1 MTKSKHTKSA
11 LLASSLSMLLCLAML
26 IGSTFAWFT
35 DTASTSVNRVQA
47 GTLDVQLLDAD
58 GKNLE
63 GETLDFV
70 KAAGAGDEP
79 LLWEPGCTY
88 SLPAVYVKNN
98 GNLALKYKLMISGIV
113 GDAKLLE
120 AIEWTIKVGSAVIDL
135 ATFEGNLAAGV
146 KSSDALVLS
155 GKMRETAGNEY
166 QGLSIDGIAITVTAT
181 QDNVEHDSTTD
192 QYDAGAQYAVYDVT
206 DNDSLNA
213 AIAQGGIITLPVLDD
228 QVTLGNN
235 QAIGGDTVIDMSGSS
250 QPIQD
255 SIKVED
261 GKSLTMSNGTLEK
274 NGTFGKIRFD
284 NEKGLDSEG
293 ETQAGIFN
301 DMTFK
306 NTKGSVTDMVQ
317 IVPRGDSTGKYIFR
331 NCHFIDAN
339 VVINGLSGDEY
350 GDNGQVEIV
359 FENCTFDINGWPAIN
374 FSSNY
379 CTGSMTVKDCTFN
392 MTTPAGFSAAIQAG
406 GSKAL
411 SLTFAGTNYI
421 NNNGASTNFWAYVP
435 GTGATVTGKDTIA
448 TTGTVNIP

>member
-1 MTKSKHTKSA
+1 MTKSKHTKRA
-11 LLASSLSMLLCLAML
+11 LLASSLSVLLCLAML
-26 IGSTFAWFT
+26 VGLTFAWFT
-35 DTASTSVNRVQA
+35 DTASTSVNGVQA
-47 GTLDVQLLDAD
+47 GTLDVQLLNAAD
-58 GKNLE
+58 ENLE
-63 GETLDFV
+63 GQTLNFV
-70 KAAGAGDEP
+70 KAEGNEP

-120 AIEWTIKVGSAVIDL
+120 AIDWTIKVGSDEIDL
-135 ATFEGNLAAGV
+135 ATFEGKLAADA
-146 KSSDALVLS
+146 KNSNALVLS
-155 GKMRETAGNEY
+155 GHMSKTAGNEY

-181 QDNVEHDSTTD
+181 QDTVEHDSTTN
-192 QYDAGAQYAVYDVT
+192 QYDKDAEYAVYEVT

-213 AIAQGGIITLPVLDD
+213 AIAQGGIITLPVLNN

-250 QPIQD
+250 QPIKD

-261 GKSLTMSNGTLEK
+261 GKSLTMSNGTLEQ
-274 NGTFGKIRFD
+274 NDAFGKIRFD

-306 NTKGSVTDMVQ
+306 NNTDGVADMVQ
-317 IVPRGDSTGKYIFR
+317 IVPRGDSTSKYIFR

-350 GDNGQVEIV
+350 RDNGQVEIV

-392 MTTPAGFSAAIQAG
+392 MTTPAGFSAAIQAD

-411 SLTFAGTNYI
+411 TLTFAGTNYI
-421 NNNGASTNFWAYVP
+421 NNNGANTVWAYHP
-435 GTGATVTGKDTIA
+435 GTSATVTGKDTIA
-448 TTGTVNIP
+448 ITGTVSIP

>member
-1 MTKSKHTKSA
+1 MTKSKHTKRA
-11 LLASSLSMLLCLAML
+11 LLASSLSVLLCLAML
-26 IGSTFAWFT
+26 VGLTFAWFT
-35 DTASTSVNRVQA
+35 DTASTSVNSIQA
-47 GTLDVQLLDAD
+47 GTLDVQLLNAAND
-58 GKNLE
+58 NLE
-63 GETLDFV
+63 GQTLNFV
-70 KAAGAGDEP
+70 KAEGAENEP

-120 AIEWTIKVGSAVIDL
+120 AIDWTIKVGSDEIDL
-135 ATFEGNLAAGV
+135 ATFEGKLAADA
-146 KSSDALVLS
+146 KSSNALVLS
-155 GKMRETAGNEY
+155 GHMRETAGNEY

-181 QDNVEHDSTTD
+181 QDTVEHDSTTD
-192 QYDAGAQYAVYDVT
+192 QYDAAAEYAVYDVT
-206 DNDSLNA
+206 NNDSLNA
-213 AIAQGGIITLPVLDD
+213 AIAQGGIITLPVLDN

-261 GKSLTMSNGTLEK
+261 GKSLTMRNGTLEQ
-274 NGTFGKIRFD
+274 NGAFGKIRFD
-284 NEKGLDSEG
+284 NEKGLASEG

-306 NTKGSVTDMVQ
+306 NNTGGVADMVQ

-374 FSSNY
+374 FSSNL

-421 NNNGASTNFWAYVP
+421 NNNGANTVWAYEP
-435 GTGATVTGKDTIA
+435 GTSATVTGKDTIA

>member
-1 MTKSKHTKSA
+1 MTNSKSTKRA
-11 LLASSLSMLLCLAML
+11 LLSSMMAMLLCVSML
-26 IGSTFAWFT
+26 IGTTFAWFT
-35 DTASTSVNRVQA
+35 DTASTGVNKIQA
-47 GTLDVQLLDAD
+47 GNLDVALEMQENGNWVSAEGKTLQFKTAD
-58 GKNLE
+58 NR
-63 GETLDFV
+63 TTDI
-70 KAAGAGDEP
+70 
-79 LLWEPGCTY
+79 LWEPGCRY
-88 SLPAVYVKNN
+88 ELPALRVVNK
-98 GNLALKYKLMISGIV
+98 GNLALKYKIQITGIQ
-113 GDAKLLE
+113 GDAKLNE
-120 AIEWTIKVGSAVIDL
+120 VIDWTINNDPINLV
-135 ATFEGNLAAGV
+135 EMRLAANTPDSAFVIKGH
-146 KSSDALVLS
+146 
-155 GKMRETAGNEY
+155 MQETAGNEY
-166 QGLSIDGIAITVTAT
+166 QGLSIDGIGITVIAT
-181 QDNVEHDSTTD
+181 QDTVEFDSTTD
-192 QYDAGAQYAVYDVT
+192 QYDADAEYAVYDVT
-206 DNDSLNA
+206 NNDSLNA
-213 AIAQGGIITLPVLDD
+213 AIAQGGIITLPELDN

-235 QAIGGDTVIDMSGSS
+235 QAIGGDTVIYMSGSS

-261 GKSLTMSNGTLEK
+261 GKSLTMSNGTLEQ
-274 NGTFGKIRFD
+274 NGAFGKIRFD

-306 NTKGSVTDMVQ
+306 NTTGGVADMVQ

-421 NNNGASTNFWAYVP
+421 NNNGANTVHAFVP

>member
-1 MTKSKHTKSA
+1 M
-11 LLASSLSMLLCLAML
+11 
-26 IGSTFAWFT
+26 
-35 DTASTSVNRVQA
+35 
-47 GTLDVQLLDAD
+47 
-58 GKNLE
+58 
-63 GETLDFV
+63 
-70 KAAGAGDEP
+70 
-79 LLWEPGCTY
+79 
-88 SLPAVYVKNN
+88 
-98 GNLALKYKLMISGIV
+98 YKRQ
-113 GDAKLLE
+113 
-120 AIEWTIKVGSAVIDL
+120 KVGSDEIDL
-135 ATFEGNLAAGV
+135 ATFEGKLAADA
-146 KSSDALVLS
+146 KNSNALVLS
-155 GKMRETAGNEY
+155 GHMSKTAGNEY

-181 QDNVEHDSTTD
+181 QDTVEHDSTTN
-192 QYDAGAQYAVYDVT
+192 QYDKDAEYAVYEVT

-213 AIAQGGIITLPVLDD
+213 AIAQGGIITLPVSDN

-250 QPIQD
+250 QPIKD

-274 NGTFGKIRFD
+274 KGTFGSIRFD

-293 ETQAGIFN
+293 EIQAGIFN

-317 IVPRGDSTGKYIFR
+317 IVPYGDSTGKYIFR

-392 MTTPAGFSAAIQAG
+392 MTTTAGFSAAIQAA

-421 NNNGASTNFWAYVP
+421 NNNGANTVYAFMP
-435 GTGATVTGKDTIA
+435 GPGPTVTGKNTIE

>member
-1 MTKSKHTKSA
+1 MTRKKTTKYA
-11 LLASSLSMLLCLAML
+11 LLSSVMAMVLSVAML
-26 IGSTFAWFT
+26 MGTTFAWFT
-35 DTASTSVNRVQA
+35 DTASTAVNKIQA
-47 GTLDVQLLDAD
+47 GKLDIALEM
-58 GKNLE
+58 KNAGGNWVNAE
-63 GETLDFV
+63 GETLEFI
-70 KAAGAGDEP
+70 KAPGQENEP
-79 LLWEPGCTY
+79 VLWEPGCTY
-88 SLPAVYVKNN
+88 NLPQLRIVNK
-98 GNLALKYKLMISGIV
+98 GNLALKYKLIITGIN
-113 GDAKLLE
+113 GDAKLNE
-120 AIEWTIKVGSAVIDL
+120 AIEWTIDGLAVD
-135 ATFEGNLAAGV
+135 TKYSLAAGAV
-146 KSSDALVLS
+146 SSTLTIS
-155 GKMRETAGNEY
+155 GHMKETAGNEY
-166 QGLSIDGIAITVTAT
+166 QGLSIDGIGITVIAT
-181 QDNVEHDSTTD
+181 QDTVEYDSTTD
-192 QYDAGAQYAVYDVT
+192 QYDANAEYAVYDVT
-206 DNDSLNA
+206 DNESLNA
-213 AIAQGGIITLPVLDD
+213 AIAQGGIITLPVLDN

-274 NGTFGKIRFD
+274 NGAFGKIRFD
-284 NEKGLDSEG
+284 NEKGLDSAG

-392 MTTPAGFSAAIQAG
+392 MTTTAGSFSAAIQAD

-421 NNNGASTNFWAYVP
+421 NNKVDNNNFWAYQP
-435 GTGATVTGKDTIA
+435 GTRATVIGKDTIA
-448 TTGTVNIP
+448 TTGTVKFP

>member
-1 MTKSKHTKSA
+1 MTKSKHTKRA
-11 LLASSLSMLLCLAML
+11 LLASSLSVLLCLAML
-26 IGSTFAWFT
+26 VGLTFAWFT
-35 DTASTSVNRVQA
+35 DTASTSVNGVQA
-47 GTLDVQLLDAD
+47 GTLDVQLLNAAD
-58 GKNLE
+58 ENLE
-63 GETLDFV
+63 GQTLNFV
-70 KAAGAGDEP
+70 KAEGNEP

-120 AIEWTIKVGSAVIDL
+120 AIDWTIKVGSDEIDL
-135 ATFEGNLAAGV
+135 ATFEGKLAADA
-146 KSSDALVLS
+146 KSSNALVLS
-155 GKMRETAGNEY
+155 GHMSKTAGNEY

-181 QDNVEHDSTTD
+181 QDTVEHDSTTN
-192 QYDAGAQYAVYDVT
+192 QYDKDAEYAVYEVT

-213 AIAQGGIITLPVLDD
+213 AIAQGGIITLPVLNN

-250 QPIQD
+250 QPIKD

-261 GKSLTMSNGTLEK
+261 GKSLTMSNGTLEQ
-274 NGTFGKIRFD
+274 NDAFGKIRFD

-306 NTKGSVTDMVQ
+306 NNTDGVADMVQ

-392 MTTPAGFSAAIQAG
+392 MTTPAGFSAAIQAD

-411 SLTFAGTNYI
+411 TLTFAGTNYI
-421 NNNGASTNFWAYVP
+421 NNNGANTVWAYQP
-435 GTGATVTGKDTIA
+435 GTSATVTGKDTIA
-448 TTGTVNIP
+448 ITGTVSIP

>member
-1 MTKSKHTKSA
+1 MTKSKHTKRA
-11 LLASSLSMLLCLAML
+11 LLASSLSVLLCLAML
-26 IGSTFAWFT
+26 VGLTFAWFT
-35 DTASTSVNRVQA
+35 DTASTSVNGVQA
-47 GTLDVQLLDAD
+47 GTLDVQLLNAD
-58 GKNLE
+58 DENLK
-63 GETLDFV
+63 GQTLNFV
-70 KAAGAGDEP
+70 KKDGNEP

-120 AIEWTIKVGSAVIDL
+120 AIDWTIKVGDDVITDL
-135 ATFEGNLAAGV
+135 ANFEGKLAADT
-146 KSSDALVLS
+146 KSSDALVLT
-155 GKMRETAGNEY
+155 GHMRETAGNEY

-181 QDNVEHDSTTD
+181 QDTVEYDSTTN
-192 QYDAGAQYAVYDVT
+192 QYDAVAEYAVYNVT
-206 DNDSLNA
+206 NNDSLNA
-213 AIAQGGIITLPVLDD
+213 AIAQGGIITLPVSDD

-250 QPIQD
+250 QPIEN

-350 GDNGQVEIV
+350 GDNGHVEIV

-392 MTTPAGFSAAIQAG
+392 MTTTAGFSAAIQAD

-421 NNNGASTNFWAYVP
+421 NNNGANTVNAYVP
-435 GTGATVTGKDTIA
+435 GTGATVTGTDTIEI
-448 TTGTVNIP
+448 TGDVNIP

>member
-1 MTKSKHTKSA
+1 MTRKKTTKYA
-11 LLASSLSMLLCLAML
+11 LLSSVMAMVLSVAML
-26 IGSTFAWFT
+26 MGTTFAWFT
-35 DTASTSVNRVQA
+35 DTASTAVNRIQA
-47 GTLDVQLLDAD
+47 GTLDVGLEISND
-58 GKNLE
+58 GGTTWENAE
-63 GETLDFV
+63 GETLEFI
-70 KAAGAGDEP
+70 KAPGQENEP
-79 LLWEPGCTY
+79 VLLWEPGCTY
-88 SLPAVYVKNN
+88 ELPQLRVVNK
-98 GNLALKYKLMISGIV
+98 GNLALKYKLIITGIN
-113 GDAKLLE
+113 GDAQLNE
-120 AIEWTIKVGSAVIDL
+120 AIEWTIDGLAVD
-135 ATFEGNLAAGV
+135 TEYSLAAGAV
-146 KSSDALVLS
+146 SSTLTIE
-155 GKMRETAGNEY
+155 GHMKETAGNEY
-166 QGLSIDGIAITVTAT
+166 QGLSIDGISIAVYAAQLTA
-181 QDNVEHDSTTD
+181 ESDSFGD
-192 QYDAGAQYAVYDVT
+192 QYDADAMYAYDVT

-213 AIAQGGIITLPVLDD
+213 AIAQGGIITLPVSDN

-261 GKSLTMSNGTLEK
+261 GKSLTMSNGTLEQ
-274 NGTFGKIRFD
+274 NGAFGKIRFD

-306 NTKGSVTDMVQ
+306 NTTGGVADMVQ

-392 MTTPAGFSAAIQAG
+392 MTTPAGFSAAIQAD

-421 NNNGASTNFWAYVP
+421 NNNGANDNFWAYVP
-435 GTGATVTGKDTIA
+435 GTGATVTGDDTIA
-448 TTGTVNIP
+448 TTGTVKFP